1 LSHTVQD
8 KTKLLARVRRLRGQ
22 VDAIERALVADAEC
36 GEVMHLVAAV
46 RGAIGGLSHEL
57 IEDHLR
63 SHVLDVEVDEVARE
77 RAAAELLSVLRT
89 YVK

>member
-1 LSHTVQD
+1 LSHKIPD

-22 VDAIERALVADAEC
+22 VEAIERALVADAEC

-46 RGAIGGLSHEL
+46 RGAIAGLSHEL

-63 SHVLDVEVDEVARE
+63 SHVLDEDADEATRE

>member
-1 LSHTVQD
+1 MSHTLQD

-22 VDAIERALVADAEC
+22 VDAIERALVAEAEC

-63 SHVLDVEVDEVARE
+63 SHVLDVEADEVARE

>member
-1 LSHTVQD
+1 MSHTIQD

-22 VDAIERALVADAEC
+22 VDAIERALVAEAEC

-57 IEDHLR
+57 IEHHMR
-63 SHVLDVEVDEVARE
+63 SHVLDAETDGVSRE
-77 RAAAELLSVLRT
+77 RAAAELMSVLRT

>member
-1 LSHTVQD
+1 VSHTIKD

-22 VDAIERALVADAEC
+22 VDAIERALMAEAEC

-63 SHVLDVEVDEVARE
+63 SHLLDEAADDDARD
-77 RAAAELLSVLRT
+77 RAVTELLSVLRT

>member
-1 LSHTVQD
+1 LSHTLQD

-22 VDAIERALVADAEC
+22 VDAIERALLAEAEC

-46 RGAIGGLSHEL
+46 RGANGGLSHEL

-63 SHVLDVEVDEVARE
+63 SHVLDMEADKVTRE

>member
-1 LSHTVQD
+1 MSHTIVD

-22 VDAIERALVADAEC
+22 LDAIERALEAEAEC
-36 GEVMHLVAAV
+36 SEVMHLVAAV

-57 IEDHLR
+57 IEDHMLN
-63 SHVLDVEVDEVARE
+63 HVLEPRADEDAR
-77 RAAAELLSVLRT
+77 RAAAVELLAVLRT

>member
-1 LSHTVQD
+1 MSHTIAD

-22 VDAIERALVADAEC
+22 LDAVERALEAEAEC
-36 GEVMHLVAAV
+36 SEVMHLVAAV

-57 IEDHLR
+57 IEDQLL
-63 SHVLDVEVDEVARE
+63 SHVLDAQADEDAR
-77 RAAAELLSVLRT
+77 RAAAVELLSVLRT